1 MEGVASTQG
10 AGLVN
15 LVPNHKLSVS
25 EPPAHIIWM
34 MYADVKF

>member
-15 LVPNHKLSVS
+15 LLPNHRLSVS
-25 EPPAHIIWM
+25 EPARVLLVM
-34 MYADVKF
+34 FADVEY